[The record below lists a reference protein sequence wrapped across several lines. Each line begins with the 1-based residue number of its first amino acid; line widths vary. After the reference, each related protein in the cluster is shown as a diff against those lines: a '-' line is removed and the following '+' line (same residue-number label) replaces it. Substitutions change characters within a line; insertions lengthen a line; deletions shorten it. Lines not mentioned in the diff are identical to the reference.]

1 MAKVQLLGD
10 KADGYQL
17 TVDGEPFFIKGA
29 GLEFGHLKSLAEAG
43 GNAFRTWRVAN
54 GERDAI
60 DILDEAEALGL
71 KVCMGLDIAR
81 ERHGFDYSD
90 QAAVIAQNEAMMR
103 DVIRLKDHPALLMW
117 GLGNELNLRAKN
129 DSVWDAMEDLAV
141 RIKQVDPDHPV
152 TTMLAG
158 IDEPTV
164 TAIAQRAPSLD
175 FLSFQIYGEIDHLPE
190 ILEKAGYD
198 GPYQITEWGPT
209 GHWESPETDWGR
221 PFEPSSTQKANDI
234 ARRYDEIIL
243 ADSKRCLGAYIFL
256 WGQKQER
263 TPTWYGMFLE
273 TGERTAA
280 VDVMQKA
287 WTGDWPTHQAPQI
300 QSLRLNAEEAPKSIE
315 GAVNQ
320 VFHAEVHATESDDH
334 LISWRVREEV
344 PTALQSDGGDFEPTP
359 PTVQAVIG
367 TQNRQFNF
375 QLSEPGEYRLF
386 CQIDTPHDSSAVANI
401 PFLIKPEPQKRTR
414 FFNLFRRSAA

>member
-1 MAKVQLLGD
+1 MAKVQLLGN
-10 KADGYQL
+10 KADGYRL
-17 TVDGEPFFIKGA
+17 AVDGKPFFIKGA

-60 DILDEAEALGL
+60 DILDEAESFGL

-90 QAAVIAQNEAMMR
+90 QAAVIAQNEAMMD

-129 DSVWDAMEDLAV
+129 DGVWDAMEDLAG
-141 RIKQVDPDHPV
+141 RIKRVDPDHPI

-164 TAIAQRAPSLD
+164 TAIAKRAPSLD
-175 FLSFQIYGEIDHLPE
+175 FLSFQIYGEIDHLPA
-190 ILEKAGYD
+190 ILDKAGYD
-198 GPYQITEWGPT
+198 GPYQVTEWGPT
-209 GHWESPETDWGR
+209 GHWESPETHWGR
-221 PFEPSSTQKANDI
+221 PFEPSSTQKASDI
-234 ARRYDEIIL
+234 ARRYEEIIL

-273 TGERTAA
+273 TGERTEA

-287 WTGDWPTHQAPQI
+287 WTGNWPTQQAPKI
-300 QSLRLNAEEAPKSIE
+300 QSLRLNEQEAPTSVE
-315 GAVNQ
+315 GTVNQ
-320 VFHAEVHATESDDH
+320 VFRAQVDATGSDDH

-359 PTVQAVIG
+359 PTIEAVIG
-367 TQNRQFNF
+367 TQNQQFNF
-375 QLSEPGEYRLF
+375 QVSEPGEYRLF
-386 CQIDTPHDSSAVANI
+386 CQIDAPEKTSAVSNI
-401 PFLIKPEPQKRTR
+401 PFLIKPKPLKRKR
-414 FFNLFRRSAA
+414 FLNLFGRKAA

>member
-1 MAKVQLLGD
+1 MAKVQLLGN

-60 DILDEAEALGL
+60 DILDEADALGL

-90 QAAVIAQNEAMMR
+90 QDAVSAQNEEMMR
-103 DVIRLKDHPALLMW
+103 DVVRLKDHPALLMW

-129 DSVWDAMEDLAV
+129 DGVWDAIEDLAL
-141 RIKQVDPDHPV
+141 RIKEADPDHPV

-158 IDEPTV
+158 IDSPTV
-164 TAIAQRAPSLD
+164 NAIAKRAPSLD
-175 FLSFQIYGEIDHLPE
+175 FLSFQIYGEIDQLPN
-190 ILEKAGYD
+190 ILEKVGYD
-198 GPYQITEWGPT
+198 GPYQVTEWGPT
-209 GHWESPETDWGR
+209 GHWESPETHWKR

-234 ARRYDEIIL
+234 ARRYEEIIL
-243 ADSKRCLGAYIFL
+243 ADSKCCLGAYIFL

-273 TGERTAA
+273 AGERTAA

-287 WTGDWPTHQAPQI
+287 WTGEWPAQRAPEI
-300 QSLRLNAEEAPKSIE
+300 QSLRLNDQEAPASVE
-315 GAVNQ
+315 GITNQ
-320 VFHAEVHATESDDH
+320 VFRAEVDAADKGDH

-344 PTALQSDGGDFEPTP
+344 PAALQSDGGDFEPTP
-359 PTVQAVIG
+359 PTVEAVIG

-386 CQIDTPHDSSAVANI
+386 CQIDTPYDSSAVANI

>member
-1 MAKVQLLGD
+1 MAKVQLLGN
-10 KADGYQL
+10 KTDGYQL

-43 GNAFRTWRVAN
+43 GNAFRTWRVVN

-60 DILDEAEALGL
+60 DILNEADALGL

-90 QAAVIAQNEAMMR
+90 QDAVIAQNEQMMI
-103 DVIRLKDHPALLMW
+103 DVNRLKGHPALLMW

-129 DSVWDAMEDLAV
+129 DAVWDAIEDLAV
-141 RIKQVDPDHPV
+141 RIKKADPDHPV

-158 IDEPTV
+158 IDAGTV
-164 TAIAQRAPSLD
+164 SAIAQRSPSLD
-175 FLSFQIYGEIDHLPE
+175 FLSFQIYGEIDQLPE
-190 ILEKAGYD
+190 ILEKVGYD
-198 GPYQITEWGPT
+198 GPYQVTEWGPT
-209 GHWESPETDWGR
+209 GHWESPETHWGR

-234 ARRYDEIIL
+234 ARRYEEIIL
-243 ADSKRCLGAYIFL
+243 ADSKCCLGAYIFL

-263 TPTWYGMFLE
+263 TSTWYGMFLE
-273 TGERTAA
+273 KGERTAA

-287 WTGDWPTHQAPQI
+287 WTGNWPEHQAPQI
-300 QSLRLNAEEAPKSIE
+300 QSLRLNEQEATTSVE
-315 GAVNQ
+315 GSVGQ
-320 VFHAEVHATESDDH
+320 VFRAEIDAAENHDH

-359 PTVQAVIG
+359 PTVEAVIG
-367 TQNRQFNF
+367 TQNRKFSF

-386 CQIDTPHDSSAVANI
+386 CQIDTPHNSSAVANI
-401 PFLIKPEPQKRTR
+401 PILIKPEPQKRTR